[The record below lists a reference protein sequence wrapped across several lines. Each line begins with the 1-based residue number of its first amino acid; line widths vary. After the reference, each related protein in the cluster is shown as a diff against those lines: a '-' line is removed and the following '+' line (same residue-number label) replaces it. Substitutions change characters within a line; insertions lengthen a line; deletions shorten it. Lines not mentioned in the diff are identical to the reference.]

1 MKKNQAL
8 IALLVFTLFS
18 CSFSKGVKKD
28 LSTGLSTSWNGFAVD
43 DVYLTVDGNR
53 LSNNKI
59 ILGKEILVVANG
71 VENYKEKD
79 GRVYPGCSILL
90 TDKAGKE
97 ILNLADAFADMKDGV
112 AADKAN
118 ALTATLNTGNPMIVG
133 ETYHLKTRFFDKLKA
148 ESEILSNVDLV
159 MTE

>member
-8 IALLVFTLFS
+8 IVLLTITLFS
-18 CSFSKGVKKD
+18 CNFSKGVKKD
-28 LSTGLSTSWNGFAVD
+28 LSNGLSTSWNGFAVE
-43 DVYLTVDGNR
+43 DVYLTVDGKR

-59 ILGKEILVVANG
+59 SLGKEVLIVANG
-71 VENYKEKD
+71 VENFKEKD
-79 GRVYPGCSILL
+79 GKVYPGCSILL

-133 ETYHLKTRFFDKLKA
+133 ETYHLKTRFFDKMKA
-148 ESEILSNVDLV
+148 ENEIVSTIDIVMSE
-159 MTE
+159 